1 MSTGMMALYVI
12 VAGLAG
18 VGLLVGGFLFM
29 RRKTNDSELDIN
41 DDLLEKDNVK

>member
-12 VAGLAG
+12 VAGLVG

-41 DDLLEKDNVK
+41 DELLEKDNVK